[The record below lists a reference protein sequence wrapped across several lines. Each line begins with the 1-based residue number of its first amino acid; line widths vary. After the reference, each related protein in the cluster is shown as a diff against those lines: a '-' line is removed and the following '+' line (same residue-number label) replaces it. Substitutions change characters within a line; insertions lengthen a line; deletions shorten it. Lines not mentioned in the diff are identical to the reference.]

1 MKHIEPSEGANRKRL
16 RILAWRGHRKPE
28 LLGSAHRWTRLRMDE
43 AKGALSNHMP
53 QQQLRP
59 NMRPLAQKRRAQQ
72 RDRNHAWARTVAAYS
87 RTAEGRAP
95 IARSHAQAH
104 CAAACCRPAL
114 GGCLGA
120 RTRTRGRAWWPSAVA
135 RRRWRRPEHTHAR
148 AGSSVGRAVTW
159 QRAAARADAHA
170 RVGPRVGCAVSWRR
184 AAARAHT
191 HAHMG

>member
-1 MKHIEPSEGANRKRL
+1 MKHLEPSEGANRKRL
-16 RILAWRGHRKPE
+16 RILAWRDHRKPE

-59 NMRPLAQKRRAQQ
+59 NMRPLGQKRRAQQ

-104 CAAACCRPAL
+104 GAAACCRPAV

-120 RTRTRGRAWWPSAVA
+120 RTRTRGRAWWPSAV
-135 RRRWRRPEHTHAR
+135 
-148 AGSSVGRAVTW
+148 TW
-159 QRAAARADAHA
+159 QMVAARAYTHAH
-170 RVGPRVGCAVSWRR
+170 VGPRVGCAVSWQR

-191 HAHMG
+191 HAHVG